1 MADYIGDMLEWIRA
15 GGKGEIPGGEYQTKL
30 LSTKTATE
38 SNCTKECTS
47 CTCTSQPQGK
57 SKAGGHGLYGA
68 EQQTKREQG

>member
-38 SNCTKECTS
+38 SNCTKGCTS

-57 SKAGGHGLYGA
+57 SLEDGHGPFGA
-68 EQQTKREQG
+68 KQQKKREQG